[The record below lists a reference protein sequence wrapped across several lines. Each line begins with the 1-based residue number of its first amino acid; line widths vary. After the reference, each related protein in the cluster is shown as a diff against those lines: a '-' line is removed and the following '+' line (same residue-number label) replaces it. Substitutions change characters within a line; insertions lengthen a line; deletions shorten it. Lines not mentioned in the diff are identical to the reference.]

1 MTRILTTICCAL
13 ALWVLT
19 ARAAR
24 ADAKLYAHSS
34 ALAEGRWVK
43 VRVADDGI
51 YKLTYDQLR
60 AMGFADPAKVSVH
73 GYGGYILDEDFSHGG
88 YVDDLPATPVYRG
101 ADYILFYGRG
111 PIKWTYDRKAGTF
124 THEVNPYA
132 THGYYFVTD
141 ATPTADAGT
150 TSADVT
156 AARDVTVFDD
166 HLLHEVDREFL
177 QKLGQTGSGRDL
189 FGESFSS
196 TLSQTFPFSVPGI
209 TGEEGKVTLRFVA
222 YTGVTGAGTVT
233 LAIDGTQLL
242 RGTIPF
248 DNETYTKAHE
258 YVGTSSWRGEKSEAP
273 KVTVA
278 YDKAAAANSFLDY
291 IRLQVRRTLR
301 AYDAPFTFFRDL
313 TSMRSASRFVI
324 SGATE
329 AMIVLDV
336 THPQRVS
343 RMATRRDGS
352 ALTFSIPASGD
363 TLREFVLI
371 DPTKTFPT
379 PETVGAVTAQ
389 NLHALPQTDMVILSP
404 PAFLSEAE
412 RLAAKHRT
420 KRDSISVTI
429 VTPEQVYNE
438 FSSGTPDA
446 TAIRRFMKMFYDR
459 RSSESDAPKYLL
471 LFGDGSHDNR
481 QLSSAWK
488 GIDMTNFL
496 LTYQSHF
503 SLGGNWTGGGEEHE
517 TFVTDDYFGFLDDGE
532 GSRIGTCNLRLG
544 IGRFPVRTVTQAR
557 AAVNKVV
564 GYIDNPSFGAW
575 KNNLCFIGDDGN
587 STDGYKTRHMSDANR
602 LSQFVEQNYPEYINH
617 RLLFDAY
624 KKSSSGGG
632 GSGAYPDVVTA
643 LRNLQREG
651 TMLINYNGHG
661 NAQALSDEHVITQS
675 MIQQYTYSHLP
686 LWITAS
692 CDFTPFDHTVTSAGE
707 DVFLNEKS
715 GGIALITTSRVAYDE
730 PNFNMNGILLE
741 QLFKRRADGRR
752 ATLGEALMGM
762 KNGYLSY
769 LNRCFVLIGDPALT
783 LSFPTYGIRV
793 TEINGKSVTEGTV
806 NLRALDRVTI
816 KGEVIGLDSAR
827 LTDFNGALTA
837 VVLDSEKEITT
848 LNNNRTGHTYT
859 YTDYPN
865 TIHRGNTVVTN
876 GQFTLSFTVPADIS
890 YSNRNGKMSLY
901 AYDAAQ
907 QREANGAYR
916 RYTVGGTATQ
926 IERDTVGPD
935 IRLLYLNDS
944 TWSEGDKTNET
955 PFFVAHVRDASGI
968 NITGSSVGHDI
979 TLTIDNNPALSYN
992 LNSYYADRTDVAG
1005 EGVVR
1010 FSIPRLAEGTH
1021 TAEFKVWD
1029 IFNNSTTRT
1038 FTFQV
1043 EKGLRPSITELRA
1056 GPVPARDQVTFYL
1069 DHNRPESR
1077 MEVTIG
1083 VYDLAGR
1090 LQWQHTEQGSSE
1102 LFHAYTVTW
1111 DLTNGRGAR
1120 LRPGIYIYR
1129 AAIHTA
1135 GSSEATRAQKMVIL
1149 GTKN

>member
-1 MTRILTTICCAL
+1 MTATVAHADSRIY
-13 ALWVLT
+13 
-19 ARAAR
+19 AR
-24 ADAKLYAHSS
+24 SS

-43 VRVADDGI
+43 IRVADDGI
-51 YKLTYDQLR
+51 YKLTYAELR
-60 AMGFADPAKVSVH
+60 AMGFADPTKVSVH
-73 GYGGYILDEDFSHGG
+73 GYGGYILDEDFSRKS
-88 YVDDLPATPVYRG
+88 YIDDLPATPIYRG
-101 ADYILFYGRG
+101 TDYILFYGRG
-111 PIKWTYDRKAGTF
+111 PVKWSYDRKAGVF
-124 THEVNPYA
+124 THENNPYA
-132 THGYYFVTD
+132 MHGYYFVTD
-141 ATPTADAGT
+141 ATPTADMGT
-150 TSADVT
+150 TASIANT
-156 AARDVTVFDD
+156 SREAKTFDE

-177 QKLGQTGSGRDL
+177 QKLGQTGSGREL
-189 FGESFSS
+189 FGESFAS

-209 TGEEGKVTLRFVA
+209 TNDAGKVTLRFVA
-222 YTGVTGAGTVT
+222 YTGVTGPGTVT
-233 LAIDGTQLL
+233 LTIDGTQLL
-242 RGTIPF
+242 RGSIPA
-248 DNETYTKAHE
+248 DNRDYTKARE
-258 YVGTSSWRGEKSEAP
+258 YAGTGAWGGAKSETP
-273 KVTVA
+273 KVTVT

-291 IRLQVRRTLR
+291 IRLQAKRTLK
-301 AYDAPFTFFRDL
+301 AYDKPFTFFRDL
-313 TSMRSASRFVI
+313 ESLRSSTRFVI
-324 SGATE
+324 GGA
-329 AMIVLDV
+329 AGGQMVVFDV
-336 THPQRVS
+336 TSPQRVS
-343 RMATRRDGS
+343 RMETSADGS
-352 ALTFSIPASGD
+352 ALTFSIAASGD
-363 TLREFVLI
+363 TLREFALVDLS
-371 DPTKTFPT
+371 KTFPT
-379 PETVGAVTAQ
+379 PETVGPVAAQ
-389 NLHALPQTDMVILSP
+389 NLHALPQTDMVILAP
-404 PAFLSEAE
+404 PAFLNEAE

-438 FSSGTPDA
+438 FSSGTPEA

-459 RSSESDAPKYLL
+459 RTSQADAPKYLL

-496 LTYQSHF
+496 LTYQTRF
-503 SLGGNWTGGGEEHE
+503 SLGGNWSYGGKDNE
-517 TFVTDDYFGFLDDGE
+517 TYVTDDYFGILEDGE
-532 GSRIGTCNLRLG
+532 GAELDTAHLCLG
-544 IGRFPVRTVTQAR
+544 IGRFPVRSLSQAR
-557 AAVNKVV
+557 AVVNKVIS
-564 GYIDNPSFGAW
+564 YIDNPAFGAW

-587 STDGYKTRHMSDANR
+587 SGDGYKTRHMDDAYR
-602 LSQFVEQNYPEYINH
+602 LSRYVEQNYPEYINH

-661 NAQALSDEHVITQS
+661 NAQSLSDEHVITQS
-675 MIQQYTYSHLP
+675 MIQQYTYAHLP

-715 GGIALITTSRVAYDE
+715 GGIGLITTSRVAYDE
-730 PNFNMNGILLE
+730 PNYNMNAILLRD
-741 QLFKRRADGRR
+741 LFSRRTDGRR
-752 ATLGEALMGM
+752 PTLGEALMAM
-762 KNGYLSY
+762 KNGYRSY

-783 LSFPTYGIRV
+783 LAFPSYGIRV
-793 TEINGKSVTEGTV
+793 TEINGQPVSDKSV
-806 NLRALDRVTI
+806 NFRALDRVTI
-816 KGEVIGLDSAR
+816 KGEVIGTDSTV

-848 LNNNRTGHTYT
+848 LNNNRTGKTYT

-865 TIHRGNTVVTN
+865 TIHRGNTTVSG
-876 GQFTLSFTVPADIS
+876 GQFTLSFIVPADIS
-890 YSNRNGKMSLY
+890 YSNSNGKMSLY
-901 AYDAAQ
+901 AYDATTN
-907 QREANGAYR
+907 REANGAFR
-916 RYTVGGTATQ
+916 RYTVGGTATPS
-926 IERDTVGPD
+926 ERDTTGPTV
-935 IRLLYLNDS
+935 RLLYLNDS
-944 TWSEGDKTNET
+944 TWREGDETNET

-968 NITGSSVGHDI
+968 NITGSSIGHDI

-992 LNSYYADRTDVAG
+992 LNSYYADCTDVAG

-1038 FTFQV
+1038 FSFRV
-1043 EKGLRPSITELRA
+1043 VKGLKPFITELRA

-1077 MEVTIG
+1077 MDVTID
-1083 VYDLAGR
+1083 VYDLSGR
-1090 LQWQHTEQGSSE
+1090 LQWQHTESGSSE
-1102 LFHAYTVTW
+1102 LFRSYTVTW

-1120 LRPGIYIYR
+1120 LRPGVYIYR
-1129 AAIHTA
+1129 AAIRTA